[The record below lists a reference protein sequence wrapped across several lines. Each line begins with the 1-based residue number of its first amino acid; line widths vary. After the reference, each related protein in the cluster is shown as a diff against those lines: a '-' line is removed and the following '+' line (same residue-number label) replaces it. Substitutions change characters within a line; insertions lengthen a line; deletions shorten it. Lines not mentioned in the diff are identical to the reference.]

1 MDKQHRAR
9 LRRALIPLLGW
20 LMLAV
25 GAGNASALA
34 VMERRGASAMVFTEE
49 AQEFPFECL
58 ALDGEECASIVGG
71 DVRMVLNPSRTK
83 LTVNV
88 IDNEYE
94 ARLGRIPPKEVYEI
108 DVHNRIVETTSAPF
122 MPTGESRRQLGTME
136 GVMASAG
143 FFPEGNWLVTG
154 VKARG
159 DKYGPYMIGT
169 GAVGEVDV
177 YCQGLAEGEKI
188 YLGRY
193 KDNGYAIPSNT
204 VPFEYSKSYGC
215 LVARQEDVARLADTL
230 RRDKQEN
237 EKAVQT
243 IRIRSRYREN
253 D

>member
-25 GAGNASALA
+25 GAGNASALT
-34 VMERRGASAMVFTEE
+34 VMERRGASAM
-49 AQEFPFECL
+49 AFPGEVPESPFACF
-58 ALDGEECASIVGG
+58 ALDGEDCSSIVGG
-71 DVRMVLNPSRTK
+71 DVRMVLNTSRTR

-94 ARLGRIPPKEVYEI
+94 ALLGRIPPKEVYEI
-108 DVHNRIVETTSAPF
+108 DVHNRVVETTCAPF
-122 MPTGESRRQLGTME
+122 MPTGESRRQLGTTE

-154 VKARG
+154 VKTRS

-169 GAVGEVDV
+169 GAVGGG
-177 YCQGLAEGEKI
+177 CLLPRSWEGEKI

-193 KDNGYAIPSNT
+193 KDLGYAIHSNT

-215 LVARQEDVARLADTL
+215 LIVRQEDVASWLTRCEEQA
-230 RRDKQEN
+230 EN

-243 IRIRSRYREN
+243 IRVRGRCRG
-253 D
+253 DD

>member
-1 MDKQHRAR
+1 MDKQHRVR

-25 GAGNASALA
+25 GAGNASALT
-34 VMERRGASAMVFTEE
+34 VMERRGASAM
-49 AQEFPFECL
+49 AFPGEVPESPFACF
-58 ALDGEECASIVGG
+58 ALDGEDCSSIVGG
-71 DVRMVLNPSRTK
+71 DVRMVLNTSRTR

-94 ARLGRIPPKEVYEI
+94 ALLGRIPPKEVYEI
-108 DVHNRIVETTSAPF
+108 DVHNRVVETTCAPF
-122 MPTGESRRQLGTME
+122 MPTGESRRQLGTTE

-154 VKARG
+154 VKTRS

-177 YCQGLAEGEKI
+177 YSQGLGEGEKI

-193 KDNGYAIPSNT
+193 KDLGYAIHSNT

-215 LVARQEDVARLADTL
+215 LIVRQEDVARLADTL

-243 IRIRSRYREN
+243 IRVRGRCRG
-253 D
+253 DD